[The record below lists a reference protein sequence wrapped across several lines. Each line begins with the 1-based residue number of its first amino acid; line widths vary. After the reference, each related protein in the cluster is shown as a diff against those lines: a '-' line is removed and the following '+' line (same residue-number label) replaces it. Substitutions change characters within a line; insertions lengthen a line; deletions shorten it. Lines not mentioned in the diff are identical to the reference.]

1 MRDPGE
7 LKTPFTVALSPRQAT
22 YAMRE
27 SRRLQI
33 TVAELLRRMV
43 DRELDQDE
51 RQHPTQRLNFRTP

>member
-1 MRDPGE
+1 MRPQVE
-7 LKTPFTVALSPRQAT
+7 LKTPFTVSLSPRQAT

-43 DRELDQDE
+43 DRELDYDE
-51 RQHPTQRLNFRTP
+51 RQNPINRLHYKT